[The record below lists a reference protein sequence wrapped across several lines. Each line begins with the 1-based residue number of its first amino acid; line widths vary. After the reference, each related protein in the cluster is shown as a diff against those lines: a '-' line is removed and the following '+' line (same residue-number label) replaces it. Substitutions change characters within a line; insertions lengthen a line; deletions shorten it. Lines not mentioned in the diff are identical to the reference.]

1 MAKFSGKRK
10 GMSAEAFDVED
21 NSFCNVMSV
30 SVAREVIVDISDRG
44 LEDLNNMGLGLAL
57 AIGLDQNNEV
67 ETQISVDSE
76 GPRDRVTADEVEEKS
91 HQIRQNKRNKKVLNK
106 NIRSMGLL
114 KIWDKGWFSIDVV
127 FCGKRFIVVE
137 GKSVHE
143 GKKAVLINAYAP
155 KNLLDQKIIWDDIFG
170 LRNIFSKAWII
181 GGNFNVLLGKKFTWT
196 SPDSK
201 HSRLDRFLIE
211 EDWLVC
217 SKDLQQ

>member
-67 ETQISVDSE
+67 ETQISVGNDLGLNEKVTQCPDNVESLKLNQISSYLLDSE

-106 NIRSMGLL
+106 NIRSM
-114 KIWDKGWFSIDVV
+114 
-127 FCGKRFIVVE
+127 
-137 GKSVHE
+137 
-143 GKKAVLINAYAP
+143 
-155 KNLLDQKIIWDDIFG
+155 
-170 LRNIFSKAWII
+170 
-181 GGNFNVLLGKKFTWT
+181 
-196 SPDSK
+196 
-201 HSRLDRFLIE
+201 
-211 EDWLVC
+211 
-217 SKDLQQ
+217 